1 MLEFITHLR
10 EKAQE
15 LGFCDAG
22 IADIVKTDMTA
33 FRKWLASGYGA
44 DMKYLENNIGI
55 REDPSLL
62 LEGSKS
68 IIMAAIRYPDHME
81 SRDGLRYAGFAS
93 GKDYHHIIKSK
104 LRELAQAVLPP
115 GTEWRAFSDS
125 APILERHWA
134 ERCGLGIIGQN
145 NFLISYSAGA
155 RVLLGTIVST
165 FSITK
170 DIPETPPR
178 PFGEEI
184 CDGCGLCVKAC
195 PNGALKGRGRL
206 DASRCISYHTVESRS
221 CIPDTI
227 DTRNWI
233 IGCEECL
240 ISCPFETIGNASEVD
255 AAFMDN
261 IRMLNDSDTRWWEIM
276 DRSSFKKTF
285 KGTAFERP
293 GLEKMIDN
301 IRHTASYTTRHDKDC
316 HKRDD
321 A

>member
-10 EKAQE
+10 KKAQG

-22 IADIVKTDMTA
+22 IADMAKADMTS

-62 LEGSKS
+62 LDGSRS
-68 IIMAAIRYPDHME
+68 IIMAAIRYPEHTE
-81 SRDGLRYAGFAS
+81 SKDGLKYAGFAS
-93 GKDYHHIIKSK
+93 GKDYHYIIKSK

-115 GTEWRAFSDS
+115 GTEWRVFSDS

-165 FSITK
+165 FSIP
-170 DIPETPPR
+170 DGMPEARPR

-184 CDGCGLCVKAC
+184 CARCGLCVRAC
-195 PNGALKGRGRL
+195 PNGALKGRGIL
-206 DASRCISYHTVESRS
+206 DAKRCISYHTVESRNPV
-221 CIPDTI
+221 PDTM

-240 ISCPFETIGNASEVD
+240 ISCPFETIGNASDID
-255 AAFMDN
+255 ASFLEN
-261 IRMLNDSDTRWWEIM
+261 IRLLRETDARWWESM
-276 DRSSFKKTF
+276 DRNIFKKTF
-285 KGTAFERP
+285 RGTAFERP
-293 GLEKMIDN
+293 GLDKIIDN
-301 IRHTASYTTRHDKDC
+301 IRHTASTRHDKDSNQ
-316 HKRDD
+316 RDN